1 MGRDRIVLKVWN
13 RSGGIGLIDS
23 SSHSSDPQS
32 NCTSKRAASVHLSSI
47 KTSIDNT
54 MSHHYLRPAP
64 KRSNA
69 PVPHTAYQV
78 DYAAKNCGRIVP
90 ASKRVIRF
98 KFGYTNAEALAS
110 GKTGQECRGSEH
122 EVFITWSL
130 SSGKQA
136 IAFDQQEVYFDV
148 GDTTQSKISHAWK
161 DKNGRTLKVKVHA
174 ANMSTKNEPDPNWK
188 QYDLFI
194 DGVSFFRM
202 PKIFELGTFSKE
214 VTMGSSTFNHRVT
227 SDMEFS
233 LPPKSK
239 EGEDAEVIK
248 EYAPEKQPEPEP
260 EPPAVVDL
268 LSFDDFDSPA
278 PVIHQEVPAQINS
291 GYALTQTPVQPVY
304 SNYALPQAQTHV
316 DNYTGDH
323 VQPTLAPAQY
333 QHCYAPNAYQYQA
346 PTNPFENAPVQP
358 TSFAAP
364 SNPFESSQVQNGP
377 STFAAPVNPFE
388 SSTTQND
395 TPNQGYGTTGYQSSF
410 YQSTTND
417 MSYATPNSTAT
428 YQPQPNFV
436 TPPASS
442 NALDQTQS
450 TSTANGIDAA
460 VNKLVNF
467 DNIMSFASP
476 ASDVNVLGANAHMSI
491 GHLQSNQSSNQ
502 KKCVMNPFDAA
513 PVYQQ
518 QQQQQPQQQQVFNKF
533 ATQQPLYN
541 NYAQQGYVQQGFG
554 YQ

>member
-1 MGRDRIVLKVWN
+1 
-13 RSGGIGLIDS
+13 
-23 SSHSSDPQS
+23 
-32 NCTSKRAASVHLSSI
+32 
-47 KTSIDNT
+47 

-78 DYAAKNCGRIVP
+78 DYAAKNCGRMVP
-90 ASKRVIRF
+90 ASKRLIRF

-110 GKTGQECRGSEH
+110 GKTGQDCRGSEH
-122 EVFITWSL
+122 EVLITWSL

-148 GDTTQSKISHAWK
+148 GDTTQSKISHSWK
-161 DKNGRTLKVKVHA
+161 DKNGRTLAVKVHA
-174 ANMSTKNEPDPNWK
+174 ANMSTKNEPDPYWK

-214 VTMGSSTFNHRVT
+214 VTMGSSPFNHRVA

-239 EGEDAEVIK
+239 EGENAEVIK
-248 EYAPEKQPEPEP
+248 EHAPEPEPEP

-268 LSFDDFDSPA
+268 LSFDDFDTPA
-278 PVIHQEVPAQINS
+278 PVVQQEVPAQFNS
-291 GYALTQTPVQPVY
+291 GYALTQTPAQPAY
-304 SNYALPQAQTHV
+304 NNYALPQAQTHAN
-316 DNYTGDH
+316 NYTGAQ
-323 VQPTLAPAQY
+323 VLPTPAPAQY
-333 QHCYAPNAYQYQA
+333 QHSYAPNAYQYQA
-346 PTNPFENAPVQP
+346 QTSPFENAPVQSSP
-358 TSFAAP
+358 FAAP
-364 SNPFESSQVQNGP
+364 SNPFESSQIQNGP

-388 SSTTQND
+388 SSTTQNG
-395 TPNQGYGTTGYQSSF
+395 TPTQGFGTTGYQSSY
-410 YQSTTND
+410 YQSSAND
-417 MSYATPNSTAT
+417 TSYATPTSTET

-436 TPPASS
+436 TPPSSS
-442 NALDQTQS
+442 NALDQPPS

-476 ASDVNVLGANAHMSI
+476 ASNANISGANAHMSI
-491 GHLQSNQSSNQ
+491 GHLQGNQNSNQ
-502 KKCVMNPFDAA
+502 KKCVINPFDAA
-513 PVYQQ
+513 PVHQQ
-518 QQQQQPQQQQVFNKF
+518 QQQQQQQQVFNKF